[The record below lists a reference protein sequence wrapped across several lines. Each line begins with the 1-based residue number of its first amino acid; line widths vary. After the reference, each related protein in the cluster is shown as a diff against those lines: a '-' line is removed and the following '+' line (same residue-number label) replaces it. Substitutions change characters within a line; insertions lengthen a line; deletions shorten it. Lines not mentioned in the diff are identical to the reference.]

1 MKKIL
6 FLFIIAVFA
15 SFSTVR
21 AQYVIFSYSG
31 DIDISADR
39 QDWKK
44 ASKRDT
50 ITTQHYLRLV
60 KDSKVSVVDTRSNC
74 IYKFETPGITSLADI
89 VTTAKEKSSK
99 VFKNTNA
106 ELAKQLRDNK
116 SRTLQYG
123 VTGSTVREV
132 ETGGY
137 SFEEQLYSTICA
149 IVEGSIN
156 AESKQLAIK
165 KKRTGKKQFQFIVSN
180 NTEDDLLLNMCSFR
194 KEKPDRKINLCIDY
208 SDEFIF
214 DSGIIIPAGCSVN
227 IDYQTFQK
235 SNNLKYLFF
244 ATSRQFSVV
253 DLRDL
258 INSGIANKAP
268 TTDII
273 TTVR

>member
-116 SRTLQYG
+116 SRT
-123 VTGSTVREV
+123 R
-132 ETGGY
+132 
-137 SFEEQLYSTICA
+137 
-149 IVEGSIN
+149 
-156 AESKQLAIK
+156 
-165 KKRTGKKQFQFIVSN
+165 
-180 NTEDDLLLNMCSFR
+180 NMEAS
-194 KEKPDRKINLCIDY
+194 
-208 SDEFIF
+208 
-214 DSGIIIPAGCSVN
+214 
-227 IDYQTFQK
+227 
-235 SNNLKYLFF
+235 
-244 ATSRQFSVV
+244 SRQH
-253 DLRDL
+253 
-258 INSGIANKAP
+258 NP
-268 TTDII
+268 TS
-273 TTVR
+273 